1 MVVYRSTGLLQFGN
15 KITYIAPVFLYN
27 LIVSLTKQK
36 QMRKTTFT
44 FTLALVLIFTT
55 AWVEA
60 EKLFITPKVEF
71 KTIITKIEIV
81 ETKPEIKVNTEILSI
96 KDYNKFLNDIGFKES
111 SNRYKVV
118 NQYGYLGKYQFSR
131 QTLND
136 IGFKHVSNREFLAS
150 PQIQEEAMH
159 ILLEQNKY
167 TLRHQIKKYDGKI
180 VNGVLITESGML
192 AAAHLAGAGNVK
204 EWFKSG
210 KEFKDG
216 NGTKLTTYLK
226 TFSDYKLNF

>member
-1 MVVYRSTGLLQFGN
+1 MTMVT
-15 KITYIAPVFLYN
+15 
-27 LIVSLTKQK
+27 
-36 QMRKTTFT
+36 
-44 FTLALVLIFTT
+44 LVLGLMFST
-55 AWVEA
+55 AWAEA
-60 EKLFITPKVEF
+60 TFFNTYKVDPLP
-71 KTIITKIEIV
+71 IISKIEIV
-81 ETKPEIKVNTEILSI
+81 KLEPKLEAEVGINKIKNT
-96 KDYNKFLNDIGFKES
+96 NAFLNDMGLRES
-111 SNRYKVV
+111 SNRYEVV

-167 TLRHQIKKYDGKI
+167 TLRHQIKKYDSKI
-180 VNGVLITESGML
+180 VKGVLVTESGIL

-204 EWFKSG
+204 EWFKNG

-226 TFSDYKLNF
+226 TFSGYKLNF